1 MLGCAAH
8 SCWNMVI
15 CSIHGSGALPG
26 PVWMLHP
33 GLFDT
38 DGGAPGADLDPRAV
52 LDALGE
58 AVPLSVALPTLGRM
72 IRERTHRVRQGC
84 LLRNLHRS
92 CHLQAAASRVEVR
105 LACRLVRVVC
115 HEPCCS
121 QQCCV
126 QGLVHRRQSCSP

>member
-1 MLGCAAH
+1 MLCLAVLRILAGTWLYAPFMAAVQ
-8 SCWNMVI
+8 SLVLYGI
-15 CSIHGSGALPG
+15 E
-26 PVWMLHP
+26 MLHP

-105 LACRLVRVVC
+105 LGCRLV
-115 HEPCCS
+115 
-121 QQCCV
+121 
-126 QGLVHRRQSCSP
+126 